1 MKVDQQ
7 KLYDGM
13 AKKGILMKDLCSK
26 VNMNERTM
34 KKVLDNGSEIDAGT
48 LLKISRVLGVDQKDL
63 EKAQSRMVEK

>member
-1 MKVDQQ
+1 MKVDRQ

-13 AKKGILMKDLCSK
+13 AEKGILMKDLCSK

-48 LLKISRVLGVDQKDL
+48 LLKISRVLGIDRKDL
-63 EKAQSRMVEK
+63 EKAR

>member
-13 AKKGILMKDLCSK
+13 AEKGIFMKDLCSK
-26 VNMNERTM
+26 VNMTESTL
-34 KKVLDNGSEIDAGT
+34 KKVLDNDGEIDAGT

-63 EKAQSRMVEK
+63 EKAL

>member
-13 AKKGILMKDLCSK
+13 AEKGIFMKDLCSK

-34 KKVLDNGSEIDAGT
+34 KKVLANGGEIDAGT
-48 LLKISRVLGVDQKDL
+48 LLKISRVLWVDHII
-63 EKAQSRMVEK
+63 

>member
-13 AKKGILMKDLCSK
+13 AEKGILMKDLCSK

-63 EKAQSRMVEK
+63 EKAQ

>member
-13 AKKGILMKDLCSK
+13 AEKGIFMKDLCSK

-34 KKVLDNGSEIDAGT
+34 KKVLANGGEIDAGT
-48 LLKISRVLGVDQKDL
+48 LLKISRVLWVDQKDL
-63 EKAQSRMVEK
+63 EKAQ

>member
-13 AKKGILMKDLCSK
+13 AEKGIFMKDLCSK

-34 KKVLDNGSEIDAGT
+34 KKVLANGGEIDVGT

-63 EKAQSRMVEK
+63 EKAQ

>member
-13 AKKGILMKDLCSK
+13 AEKGIFMKDLCSK

-34 KKVLDNGSEIDAGT
+34 KKVLDNGGEIDVGT

-63 EKAQSRMVEK
+63 EKAQ

>member
-13 AKKGILMKDLCSK
+13 AEKGIFMKDLCSK

-34 KKVLDNGSEIDAGT
+34 KKALDNGGEIDAGT

-63 EKAQSRMVEK
+63 EKAQ

>member
-1 MKVDQQ
+1 MKVDRQ

-13 AKKGILMKDLCSK
+13 AEKGIFMKDLCSK

-34 KKVLDNGSEIDAGT
+34 KKDLDNGGEIDAGT

-63 EKAQSRMVEK
+63 EKAQ

>member
-48 LLKISRVLGVDQKDL
+48 LLKISRVLAVDQKDL

>member
-13 AKKGILMKDLCSK
+13 AEKGILMKDLCSK

-48 LLKISRVLGVDQKDL
+48 LLKISRVLGIDRKDL
-63 EKAQSRMVEK
+63 EKAR

>member
-13 AKKGILMKDLCSK
+13 AEKGIFMKDLCSK

-34 KKVLDNGSEIDAGT
+34 KKVLANGGEIDAGT
-48 LLKISRVLGVDQKDL
+48 FLKISRVLGVDQKNL
-63 EKAQSRMVEK
+63 EKAQ